1 MSHSHTSTSHEIGT
15 LSVVVQNADNLNLP
29 NQVRTEGRDLYC
41 TLYFD
46 SQYRSTESV
55 KNGQWNHDT
64 RFTLFEEFEEEK
76 RVASSSSP
84 SSQNGQGTGKVKGG
98 LVILLSC
105 WAENQGSPDFIGEA
119 SVDFTEALRTGKTDN
134 RVTLTNL
141 TGRSC
146 GEVYIQL
153 TFRSHEKAKF
163 TFQPDQALNMPAPDY
178 QSLDRPFPELKH
190 QLYQLYDR
198 PIPPVSDAPFSQVP
212 ATPQRSDPP
221 PLPNISVT
229 GRLQVDEK
237 EADFSAP
244 PVYETSTDR
253 QLLYFKL
260 EFQASVFNFMV
271 IKVITISEW
280 IGWVKNSRQIQASGP
295 PTLVRLPRTTE
306 SWWMDGI
313 RASTSS

>member
-1 MSHSHTSTSHEIGT
+1 M
-15 LSVVVQNADNLNLP
+15 L
-29 NQVRTEGRDLYC
+29 
-41 TLYFD
+41 
-46 SQYRSTESV
+46 
-55 KNGQWNHDT
+55 W
-64 RFTLFEEFEEEK
+64 
-76 RVASSSSP
+76 
-84 SSQNGQGTGKVKGG
+84 
-98 LVILLSC
+98 
-105 WAENQGSPDFIGEA
+105 PD
-119 SVDFTEALRTGKTDN
+119 

-153 TFRSHEKAKF
+153 TFRSLVCTLFSFLTILFNLSFKEKAKF

-178 QSLDRPFPELKH
+178 QPLDRPFPELKH

-198 PIPPVSDAPFSQVP
+198 PIPPVSDPPFSQVP